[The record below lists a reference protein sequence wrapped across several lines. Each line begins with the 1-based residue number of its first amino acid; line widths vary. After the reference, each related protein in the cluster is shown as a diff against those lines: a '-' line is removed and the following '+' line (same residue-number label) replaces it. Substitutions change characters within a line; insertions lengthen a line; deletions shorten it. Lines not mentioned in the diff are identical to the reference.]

1 MDNQESNLVQLQ
13 DEQGNDVSFEHLMTV
28 EHEGSYYI
36 VLEATQDTDDC
47 KQGESIIL
55 KIIQDEKGDD
65 CYATIEDEDEFK
77 AVFEKCV
84 KIMEDEDAWDDN
96 SDDEDDDSDED
107 DDTDEPEDK

>member
-1 MDNQESNLVQLQ
+1 MDNQESSLVQLQ

-36 VLEATQDTDDC
+36 VLEATEDTDDC

-55 KIIQDEKGDD
+55 KIIQDENGDD

-77 AVFEKCV
+77 AVFDKCV
-84 KIMEDEDAWDDN
+84 KIMADEDAWEDDD
-96 SDDEDDDSDED
+96 SEDDEDDDSDESD
-107 DDTDEPEDK
+107 PEEP